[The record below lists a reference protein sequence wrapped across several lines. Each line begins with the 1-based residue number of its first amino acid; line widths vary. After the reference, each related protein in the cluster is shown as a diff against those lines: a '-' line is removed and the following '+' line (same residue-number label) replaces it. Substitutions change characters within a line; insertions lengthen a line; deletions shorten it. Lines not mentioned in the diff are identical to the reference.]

1 MRRLVL
7 VRGIIGSGKTTLAL
21 LLAQCR
27 EDAVEVC
34 ADYFMVN
41 EAGVYEFSPDRLPE
55 VHGKCEDVVREAISK
70 SVSLIVVHNTF
81 SERWEMERYIRMAA
95 EGEYQLTVV
104 DLFNAGKSVD
114 ELTERNVHGAPREA
128 VRAMMERWQH
138 DWRTKRE
145 KGYTPRNYRPKDD

>member
-55 VHGKCEDVVREAISK
+55 VHG
-70 SVSLIVVHNTF
+70 
-81 SERWEMERYIRMAA
+81 
-95 EGEYQLTVV
+95 
-104 DLFNAGKSVD
+104 
-114 ELTERNVHGAPREA
+114 
-128 VRAMMERWQH
+128 
-138 DWRTKRE
+138 
-145 KGYTPRNYRPKDD
+145 